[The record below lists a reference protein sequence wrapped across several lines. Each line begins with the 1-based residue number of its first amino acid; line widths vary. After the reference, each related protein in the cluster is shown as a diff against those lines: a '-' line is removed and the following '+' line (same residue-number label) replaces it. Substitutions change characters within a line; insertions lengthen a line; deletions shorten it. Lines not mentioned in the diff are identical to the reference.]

1 VIAARSQLEVL
12 TARLAGAGF
21 VDAREEAREIIDA
34 SRGDAELLQGWT
46 GRRLEGE
53 PLAWIVGFC
62 TFLGHRIVMERGVYV
77 PRPQTE
83 LLARRTI
90 ELLPKCGLAADLCTG
105 SGAIAVA
112 LRNAH
117 PRARVVATDIDPR
130 AVACAARNG
139 VEVYQG
145 HLGDPLP
152 KALFGQLD
160 VVVAVVPYV
169 PTGEM
174 IYLPHD
180 VQRYEPR
187 RALDGGTDGTRLL
200 EQAVV
205 SGAQLLHP
213 GGSLL
218 LELGG
223 TQDEVLLPALCRAGF
238 RITSQLYDDDADLR
252 GIEAALG

>member
-1 VIAARSQLEVL
+1 M
-12 TARLAGAGF
+12 
-21 VDAREEAREIIDA
+21 IDA
-34 SRGDAELLQGWT
+34 SRGDAELLQSWT

-53 PLAWIVGFC
+53 PLAWITGFD
-62 TFLGHRIVMERGVYV
+62 TFLGHRIAVDRGVYV

-83 LLARRTI
+83 LLARRSI
-90 ELLPKCGLAADLCTG
+90 ELLPERGLAADLCTG

-112 LRNAH
+112 LRIAH
-117 PRARVVATDIDPR
+117 PRARVVATDIDAR

-139 VEVYQG
+139 VDIYQG
-145 HLGDPLP
+145 HLADPLP
-152 KALFGQLD
+152 EALFGRFD

-174 IYLPHD
+174 IFLPQD
-180 VQRYEPR
+180 VRRYEPR
-187 RALDGGTDGTRLL
+187 RALDGGSDGTMLL

-223 TQDEVLLPALCRAGF
+223 TQDEVLLPALCQAGF
-238 RITSQLYDDDADLR
+238 SIASWVYDDDDDLR

>member
-1 VIAARSQLEVL
+1 M
-12 TARLAGAGF
+12 
-21 VDAREEAREIIDA
+21 IDA
-34 SRGDAELLQGWT
+34 SRGDAELLQSWT

-53 PLAWIVGFC
+53 PLAWITGLG
-62 TFLGHRIVMERGVYV
+62 TFLGHRIVVEPGVYV

-83 LLARRTI
+83 RLARRSI
-90 ELLPKCGLAADLCTG
+90 ELLPEPGLAADLCTG

-174 IYLPHD
+174 IVLPHD
-180 VQRYEPR
+180 VRRYEPR
-187 RALDGGTDGTRLL
+187 RALDGGTDGTTLL

-205 SGAQLLHP
+205 CGAQLLHP
-213 GGSLL
+213 DGSLL

-223 TQDEVLLPALCRAGF
+223 TQDEALLPALCRAGF
-238 RITSQLYDDDADLR
+238 SITSRVYDDDDDLR
-252 GIEAALG
+252 GIEATLG